1 MSDQTMTSGGPT
13 TAGVSTTPHTPNGLP
28 LSSIGKRFGGYLL
41 EIVLGCV
48 TLGIG
53 WLVWACIVAANGQ
66 TPAKQLLK
74 MRVVKPDT
82 GKALTWGGMFV
93 REIIFRGIV
102 LMLLSVVTLGIM
114 GIVGPLLILGGTMR
128 QTLWDRMAGTVVVDD
143 PGGVALR

>member
-1 MSDQTMTSGGPT
+1 MTT
-13 TAGVSTTPHTPNGLP
+13 TANVSTTPHTPNGLP

-41 EIVLGCV
+41 DGLLALV
-48 TLGIG
+48 TLGVG
-53 WLVWACIVAANGQ
+53 WLVWACIVASKGQ
-66 TPAKQLLK
+66 TPAKQLLN

-82 GKALTWGGMFV
+82 GRSLTWGGMFV

-102 LMLLSVVTLGIM
+102 FGLLSAITLGIM

-143 PGGVALR
+143 PNGVALA